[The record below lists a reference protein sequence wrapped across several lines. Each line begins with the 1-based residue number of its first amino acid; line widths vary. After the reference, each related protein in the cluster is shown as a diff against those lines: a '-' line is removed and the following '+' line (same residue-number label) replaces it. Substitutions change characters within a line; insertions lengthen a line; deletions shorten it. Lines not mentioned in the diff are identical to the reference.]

1 MQWRGA
7 RLGAPMG
14 DGMAAV
20 ISGVGMGERIV
31 TAGVHSLADGQKVR
45 VEGETL

>member
-1 MQWRGA
+1 
-7 RLGAPMG
+7 
-14 DGMAAV
+14 
-20 ISGVGMGERIV
+20 MGERIV